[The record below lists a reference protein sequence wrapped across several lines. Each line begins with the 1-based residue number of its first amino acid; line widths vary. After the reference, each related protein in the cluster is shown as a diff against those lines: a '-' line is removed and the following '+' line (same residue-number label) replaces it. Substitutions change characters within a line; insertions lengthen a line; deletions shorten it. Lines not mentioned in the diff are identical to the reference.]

1 MIPMRFAIA
10 AAALLLS
17 SVALASTCPVHL
29 VTIEPDGR
37 ASEGSK
43 DALRAAFHGGLPLRV
58 GWSLNFDDDPEPE
71 VTHWSDS
78 GFLTEF
84 EGEIFAQLA
93 DIQAQGPR
101 VGTRSIQMP
110 VKRKRWSGLVG
121 TNGVLESNF
130 DDGEAAEARRVRS
143 EWCVDSRA
151 ACALP
156 SWRLVYLH
164 EASGTPIQGA
174 KSALFDAVRSGY
186 PIRFAWG
193 AALGTSEEP
202 ASVEHAAE
210 PVFISIMS
218 DQELFVQLPEHSAQ
232 TSYHDPKQASLGN
245 PAVMWRGMMG
255 TDGRF
260 DAVMVDRASG
270 RQTWRMPQRARI
282 AWFAYAPDPL
292 CAGTPLKLATRDGV
306 MRAAARRTAQAAESR
321 TVGNSAGSY
330 DLEQQ
335 APLPVPAAART
346 KIP

>member
-1 MIPMRFAIA
+1 MIAMRFAIA

-17 SVALASTCPVHL
+17 TAAPASTCPVHL
-29 VTIEPDGR
+29 VTIEPDGS
-37 ASEGSK
+37 ASQGSK
-43 DALRAAFHGGLPLRV
+43 DALREAFRAGLPLRV

-101 VGTRSIQMP
+101 TGTRSIQMP
-110 VKRKRWSGLVG
+110 VERKRWSGLVG
-121 TNGVLESNF
+121 TNGMLESNF
-130 DDGEAAEARRVRS
+130 DDGEVAEATRVRS

-164 EASGTPIQGA
+164 ETNGAPIRGA

-193 AALGTSEEP
+193 AAIGTRDEP

-218 DQELFVQLPEHSAQ
+218 DKELLVQLPEHIAQ
-232 TSYHDPKQASLGN
+232 TSYHDPKQARLGN

-255 TDGRF
+255 TDGSF
-260 DAVMVDRASG
+260 DAVMVDRATG
-270 RQTWRMPQRARI
+270 QETWRMPQRARI

-306 MRAAARRTAQAAESR
+306 VRADPPRTAAPAKP
-321 TVGNSAGSY
+321 TTPGKSAGSY
-330 DLEQQ
+330 GFVRTATATLE
-335 APLPVPAAART
+335 
-346 KIP
+346 